1 MNFITFFGNLLSK
14 KIHISSPA
22 ARGLLKLA
30 IADEL
35 GPFIQINKI
44 NHNEF
49 KKIFEKS
56 LRARLINLE
65 ISNIEEIIQYLIE
78 ELKHYQSPDS

>member
-1 MNFITFFGNLLSK
+1 MDFIRYFGDLLSK
-14 KIHISSPA
+14 KIKLSSPA

-35 GPFIQINKI
+35 GPFFQRNKI
-44 NHNEF
+44 NYNDL

-56 LRARLINLE
+56 LRIRITKLE
-65 ISNIEEIIQYLIE
+65 SSKIDEIIQYLIE
-78 ELKHYQSPDS
+78 ELEHFRGL